1 MEALLQDPVFKGL
14 LWSIFAVFGIIV
26 GWLLRAAF
34 PEKKLAQTLERVEQ
48 ERNTVARLYSQLK
61 RQYEYR
67 EADAKKADLELE
79 NLRDQVLSLEN
90 AQKQRQNQERQL
102 QINTQR
108 AENNARLYQEK
119 VQGLEEA
126 TRQLRRRNTE
136 MESEMQRLQAEI
148 ESWEQ
153 FGSEFNALRQ
163 RLLRFEQQALQLDKE
178 RQSLRQQLEAA
189 RIEVENLQ
197 LELLQ
202 SRSAATQRQHNAAA
216 ADNKGGPASPEQY
229 DDLKIINGISPFAEQ
244 QLHALGIN
252 AFLQISRWDDE
263 AIIAFAKA
271 LGISPGKIYQE
282 DWVGQATLLS
292 SAGHAG

>member
-61 RQYEYR
+61 RHYEYR

-79 NLRDQVLSLEN
+79 NLRDQVLSLQN

-102 QINTQR
+102 QSNTQR

-136 MESEMQRLQAEI
+136 LESEMQRLQAEI

-153 FGSEFNALRQ
+153 FGNEFNALRQ
-163 RLLRFEQQALQLDKE
+163 RLLRFEPCNSIKNAKASANSSKLPASKWKTSSSNSCNPAAPPPNDNIMPPQPITK
-178 RQSLRQQLEAA
+178 AA
-189 RIEVENLQ
+189 RQVPNN
-197 LELLQ
+197 
-202 SRSAATQRQHNAAA
+202 T
-216 ADNKGGPASPEQY
+216 
-229 DDLKIINGISPFAEQ
+229 
-244 QLHALGIN
+244 
-252 AFLQISRWDDE
+252 
-263 AIIAFAKA
+263 
-271 LGISPGKIYQE
+271 
-282 DWVGQATLLS
+282 TT
-292 SAGHAG
+292 

>member
-1 MEALLQDPVFKGL
+1 MEELLQDPVFKGL

-34 PEKKLAQTLERVEQ
+34 PEKRLARTLERVEQ
-48 ERNTVARLYSQLK
+48 ERNTVSRLYSQLK
-61 RQYEYR
+61 KQYEYR
-67 EADAKKADLELE
+67 EADVKKAELELE
-79 NLRDQVLSLEN
+79 NLRDTLESL
-90 AQKQRQNQERQL
+90 RQGEQQQHAQERVL
-102 QINTQR
+102 QIKAQR
-108 AENNARLYQEK
+108 AEETARLAQEK

-126 TRQLRRRNTE
+126 IRQLQQRNTAL
-136 MESEMQRLQAEI
+136 ESEIRQMQSEI
-148 ESWEQ
+148 NSWEKLAT
-153 FGSEFNALRQ
+153 EFTKLRQ
-163 RLLRFEQQALQLDKE
+163 GLLRFEQQALQLDKE
-178 RQSLRQQLEAA
+178 RQSLRQQLDAA

-202 SRSAATQRQHNAAA
+202 SRSAVTQRNTAA

-244 QLHALGIN
+244 QLHSLGIIT
-252 AFLQISRWDDE
+252 FLQISRWDDE